1 MRLMLCAF
9 VAGCWLVQQ
18 LPALPPALSSA
29 GAAMRALACA
39 TALVLACMVARM
51 PWRRGC
57 AVTVPPPRFPAPRWL
72 VTCLAG
78 VLAGSGWAAYRAS
91 ERLADRLPPALESVE
106 VQVTG
111 TVVGLPSLQTPG
123 LRFAFAPDVADGVLD
138 AVHAAGPRPPPA
150 LPSRLLLNWQA
161 PPEGLLAGDR
171 LALSVRLRRPHGL
184 ANRHGFDQEYWLLQ
198 HGIGATGYV
207 RTGTRLAGT
216 AGWRRATVDRLR
228 GRLRERLG
236 AAMPPGA
243 PYAGVLVA
251 LAIGDQSGIAPAQW
265 ALFTRT
271 GIGHLISIS
280 GLHIT
285 MVSGLIGAMVR
296 RGWRHSLGLARL
308 LRRPLPLRCPA
319 QRAAAFAAMLA
330 ALCHGLIS
338 GMEVPAQRTVIMVAA
353 AALSIWLHRSP
364 PASLVLAWAAAAA
377 LAIDPWAV
385 RSASF
390 WLSFGAVAAIFLVAA
405 DGQGRG
411 EVRSH
416 GSGMA
421 VQHADAIGDGTLLEP
436 KARWWERVAERMHD
450 TWREGA
456 RVQWAVTVGLVAPT
470 LVLFQQLSLVSPLA
484 NAVAIPLVSLLVTP
498 AVLVAT
504 ALLAAASWV
513 PGMIAQN
520 WLTPAGKSL
529 LWASDRAL
537 QALEVV
543 LRMLAGPDWAVW
555 QSASPGAMAL
565 AMAVP
570 GTLILLAPPG
580 FGWRLRFHGLLLL
593 GPLLA
598 AGRSP
603 PLQGVR
609 ATVFDVGQG
618 AAVLIETRRHVL
630 LYDAGPAYGAANL
643 PRLGLPGQSA
653 SARAPAGSP
662 PRYAEPDAEG
672 AAPPSAADR
681 VVLPFLRATGIRRLD
696 ALVISHEDADHAG
709 GARAVLDAMPVAQFW
724 SGAPLHHPLLRA
736 PPGKAGSVRGPCE
749 AGLEWEWD
757 GVRFAFLHPLP
768 GQAGHPALASNARS
782 CVLRVAT
789 AAGAI
794 LLTGDIDAASERS
807 MMQRLTPGQLR
818 ADLLLVPHHGSIT
831 SSTAAW
837 LDAVQPAGALFQLGY
852 RNRYRHPHPRVWA
865 RYGERDIARWR
876 TDHTGMLSARVA
888 GSEQAGAAGILVR
901 AFRQTERRYWRDAP
915 PSPQ

>member
-18 LPALPPALSSA
+18 LPALPPASLLMTALA
-29 GAAMRALACA
+29 GA
-39 TALVLACMVARM
+39 TAVVLACMMAR
-51 PWRRGC
+51 RL
-57 AVTVPPPRFPAPRWL
+57 PARRWL

-78 VLAGSGWAAYRAS
+78 VLAGFGWAAYRAS
-91 ERLADRLPPALESVE
+91 ERLADRLPPALESVDL
-106 VQVTG
+106 QVTG
-111 TVVGLPSLQTPG
+111 SVVGLPSLQTPG
-123 LRFAFAPDVADGVLD
+123 LRFAFAPEVPGAANVVDVAV
-138 AVHAAGPRPPPA
+138 PRQGPA
-150 LPSRLLLNWQA
+150 LPSRLLLSWQA

-171 LALSVRLRRPHGL
+171 LAVSVRLRRPHGL

-207 RTGTRLAGT
+207 RSGTRLAGT
-216 AGWRRATVDRLR
+216 AGWRRAAVARLR
-228 GRLRERLG
+228 GRLRERLDG
-236 AAMPPGA
+236 AMPPGA

-251 LAIGDQSGIAPAQW
+251 LAIGDQSGIAPVQW

-296 RGWRHSLGLARL
+296 RGWRHSFGLARL

-385 RSASF
+385 RSAGF
-390 WLSFGAVAAIFLVAA
+390 WLSFGAVAAIFFVAA
-405 DGQGRG
+405 DGQGRDEG
-411 EVRSH
+411 RDEGGDEGRAQ
-416 GSGMA
+416 GSRMGLA
-421 VQHADAIGDGTLLEP
+421 AEHADALGDDTLLEP
-436 KARWWERVAERMHD
+436 KARWWRRVAGRMQD
-450 TWREGA
+450 TWRDGA
-456 RVQWAVTVGLVAPT
+456 RVQWAVTVGLIAPT

-504 ALLAAASWV
+504 GLLAAAPWV
-513 PGMIAQN
+513 PATIAQN
-520 WLTPAGKSL
+520 WLTPAGTAL
-529 LWASDRAL
+529 LWASDCAL
-537 QALEVV
+537 QALEMG

-565 AMAVP
+565 ALAVP

-603 PLQGVR
+603 PLHGLR

-630 LYDAGPAYGAANL
+630 LYDAGPAYGAANP
-643 PRLGLPGQSA
+643 PRLALSGQPV
-653 SARAPAGSP
+653 SARTPAGSP

-681 VVLPFLRATGIRRLD
+681 VVLPFLRATGIRHLD

-724 SGAPLHHPLLRA
+724 SGAPLQHPLLRA
-736 PPGKAGSVRGPCE
+736 PPGKAGAVRAPCE
-749 AGLEWEWD
+749 AGMQWEWD

-768 GQAGHPALASNARS
+768 GQAGHPALSSNARS

-789 AAGAI
+789 AAGTI

-807 MMQRLTPGQLR
+807 MMQRLTPEQLR

-837 LDAVQPAGALFQLGY
+837 LDAVHPSGALFQLGY
-852 RNRYRHPHPRVWA
+852 RNRYRHPHPRIWA

-876 TDHTGMLSARVA
+876 TDNTGMLSARIA

-901 AFRQTERRYWRDAP
+901 AFRQTEPRYWREAP